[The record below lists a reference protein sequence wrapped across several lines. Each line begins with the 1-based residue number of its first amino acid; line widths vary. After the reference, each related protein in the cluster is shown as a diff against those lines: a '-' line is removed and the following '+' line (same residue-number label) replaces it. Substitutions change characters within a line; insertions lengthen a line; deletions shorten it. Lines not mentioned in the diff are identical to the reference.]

1 MWAQIAMAA
10 VNVIEGYSMS
20 GVKRKVAKAQYG
32 LEKAQDELNKVR
44 GRNADLAV
52 VGNNMLA
59 MANASEQ
66 DFQRRRANKQA
77 LKAYGEAVSQEAW
90 NSAKQADAMNSQKF
104 EQQLSNAGRLGS
116 IAASAAAA
124 GVGGSSV
131 DAVYNTEL
139 MRQDRQEQAASQQM
153 DDWQYARNLNQI
165 SMMDNIYN
173 NLDFGVSFA
182 DLTYKANELV
192 LDQAQDNSWQHKYS
206 IGKAAMDG
214 MNGFMGNMNNIGINL
229 QDFGFK
235 GKNIFGG
242 GGGSGSATGGMNK
255 GLGKG
260 GAVRL

>member
-44 GRNADLAV
+44 GQATDLAV
-52 VGNNMLA
+52 AGQNMLS

-66 DFQRRRANKQA
+66 DFQRRRANKKA
-77 LKAYGEAVSQEAW
+77 LQQYGEAVSQEAW
-90 NSAKQADAMNSQKF
+90 NAARQADSMNSQKF

-131 DAVYNTEL
+131 DAVYQTEM

-165 SMMDNIYN
+165 SMMDNAWESQDMGI
-173 NLDFGVSFA
+173 SFA

-192 LDQAQDNSWQHKYS
+192 LEQAQDNSWQHKYS

-214 MNGFMGNMNNIGINL
+214 MNGFMGNMNNIGFNA

-235 GKNIFGG
+235 GQNIFGG
-242 GGGSGSATGGMNK
+242 GGGSGAATGGMNK
-255 GLGKG
+255 GLGQG